1 MDGERLG
8 RAALDQRVADLESD
22 LHETRDELAATSEIL
37 AILAG
42 TSSAPEDVFGAIVG
56 HARTLCRSDIAQIH
70 LLREGAYRLERAIGL
85 SSEFIDLSEVKPVTT
100 DRTSLIG
107 RVSLDRTT
115 QQIEDVLADRE
126 YDRPDF
132 QQLGGYRT
140 IMGAPMIVSDE
151 VVGVLSVWRTTVAP
165 FDARTCSLLTTF
177 AAQGALAVRNVEL
190 LGAIEARSTELGRR
204 VDQLEA
210 LSEVGDVV
218 SSSLDVDEVLGA
230 VVDLAVEL
238 SDADGGSL
246 LEFDSDTNLFTV
258 RMVAQRSGGAV
269 PDLETSRIH
278 LDETLVGRACRERRP
293 MQVADLADA
302 RADGQSDRLRD
313 EHLAVLRRAG
323 WRSVAVVPLIRS
335 DRLLGAL
342 VVRRLSPGRFG
353 DDVCALLQAF
363 ANQSAIALG
372 NAQLYRELERQSGE
386 LAEASRHKSEFLA
399 SMSHEL
405 RTPLNAVIG
414 FSEVLLER
422 MFGEI
427 NDRQEDYLR
436 DILSSGRHL
445 LALLNDI
452 LDLSKVEAGQMELD
466 RSHFSAGD
474 AIGYALAMVRE
485 RAARQRIA
493 LRTAIEDDVGT
504 IIADELRFKQVLL
517 NLLSNAVKFTPEG
530 GTVEVGARRVG
541 ARLEVTVSDT
551 GIGVSVADQ
560 DRIFHSF
567 QQGTR
572 GVRNAEGTGLGLTLT
587 KRIVELHGG
596 EVWLHSE
603 LGHGSTFGFA
613 VPTGEPQARSGPS
626 GTRSSVA
633 GDDRPTVVVIE
644 DDPSSA
650 ELLSVYLE
658 AAGLRPVVVG
668 SGTKGLAVV
677 RELEPDVVVLDIR
690 LPGMDGWDVL
700 ARIRGEPD
708 LADTPVVVVSVLP
721 DRRRG
726 MALGASDYLV
736 KPVSRE
742 VLLGALRRLLPLPS
756 DRPERRVAVIVDDDR
771 AAAELAALSLEP
783 AGWAVHTCQRADEV
797 FALVHDTDPSVVIVD
812 LLMPEMDG
820 FELIDRLRSDPS
832 TAAVPIVVLTAVTL
846 SPAQRALLEGRI
858 EFVTSKNATELR
870 LLADRLSEAS
880 GTRHA
885 SGPGHR

>member
-1 MDGERLG
+1 M
-8 RAALDQRVADLESD
+8 
-22 LHETRDELAATSEIL
+22 
-37 AILAG
+37 
-42 TSSAPEDVFGAIVG
+42 
-56 HARTLCRSDIAQIH
+56 
-70 LLREGAYRLERAIGL
+70 
-85 SSEFIDLSEVKPVTT
+85 
-100 DRTSLIG
+100 
-107 RVSLDRTT
+107 
-115 QQIEDVLADRE
+115 
-126 YDRPDF
+126 
-132 QQLGGYRT
+132 
-140 IMGAPMIVSDE
+140 
-151 VVGVLSVWRTTVAP
+151 
-165 FDARTCSLLTTF
+165 
-177 AAQGALAVRNVEL
+177 
-190 LGAIEARSTELGRR
+190 
-204 VDQLEA
+204 
-210 LSEVGDVV
+210 
-218 SSSLDVDEVLGA
+218 
-230 VVDLAVEL
+230 
-238 SDADGGSL
+238 
-246 LEFDSDTNLFTV
+246 
-258 RMVAQRSGGAV
+258 
-269 PDLETSRIH
+269 
-278 LDETLVGRACRERRP
+278 
-293 MQVADLADA
+293 
-302 RADGQSDRLRD
+302 
-313 EHLAVLRRAG
+313 
-323 WRSVAVVPLIRS
+323 
-335 DRLLGAL
+335 
-342 VVRRLSPGRFG
+342 
-353 DDVCALLQAF
+353 
-363 ANQSAIALG
+363 
-372 NAQLYRELERQSGE
+372 
-386 LAEASRHKSEFLA
+386 
-399 SMSHEL
+399 
-405 RTPLNAVIG
+405 
-414 FSEVLLER
+414 
-422 MFGEI
+422 
-427 NDRQEDYLR
+427 
-436 DILSSGRHL
+436 
-445 LALLNDI
+445 ALLNDI

-668 SGTKGLAVV
+668 SGTEGLAVV

-858 EFVTSKNATELR
+858 EFVTSKNATELGV
-870 LLADRLSEAS
+870 LAERLSGRPARATPT
-880 GTRHA
+880 GTGDR
-885 SGPGHR
+885 